1 MEYRASPIHNCD
13 MSPLIRIHNPSPPRE
28 SRRKNFFGFSAG
40 EQAIDAAIAG
50 KKPSAKAREWMR
62 EHGATTKKLKKSLRR
77 SMQAR
82 NPRRPKELTR
92 DEVAQRQD
100 LAVAFTANVLGDEEL
115 ADELDGLTVDE
126 YADRRGLQL
135 TNPAKN
141 QGVKRMAKK
150 QDVVS
155 KLDELIQTIKE
166 RRPNPPAPTASPT
179 VAPATG
185 APPAA
190 VMSARKKASS
200 DAPDDDERD
209 DLVNTIAEIQEA
221 LDEGRVDRAQEI
233 ADDILDEYE
242 EEEEESD
249 D

>member
-1 MEYRASPIHNCD
+1 
-13 MSPLIRIHNPSPPRE
+13 
-28 SRRKNFFGFSAG
+28 
-40 EQAIDAAIAG
+40 
-50 KKPSAKAREWMR
+50 MR

-100 LAVAFTANVLGDEEL
+100 LAVAFTADVLGDEEL

-126 YADRRGLQL
+126 YADRRGLRL
-135 TNPAKN
+135 KNPAKN
-141 QGVKRMAKK
+141 QGGNHMAKK
-150 QDVVS
+150 QDIVS
-155 KLDELIQTIKE
+155 KLDEQTSKLEELIQTIKA
-166 RRPNPPAPTASPT
+166 RRLNPPAPTAAPT
-179 VAPATG
+179 AAPA
-185 APPAA
+185 PPTA
-190 VMSARKKASS
+190 MSARKASS
-200 DAPDDDERD
+200 DVDDDERD

-233 ADDILDEYE
+233 ADGILDEYE
-242 EEEEESD
+242 EEDEEEESD